1 MDSEILALVRGRY
14 NTRQKKYGW
23 AVLGVLPIR
32 ILFYTTNTNI
42 ISNFRGADLVYRNK
56 KPLGIV
62 LNVQPKRF
70 CLGWA
75 KDAL

>member
-14 NTRQKKYGW
+14 NTRQKNTDGLYLC
-23 AVLGVLPIR
+23 VLLIR
-32 ILFYTTNTNI
+32 ILFYTTYTNI
-42 ISNFRGADLVYRNK
+42 ISDFRGADLVYRNK